1 MSSNEV
7 AKSIGTN
14 PKFHQLVRLRS
25 RLSWRMFFI
34 VISMYYLL
42 MITVAFNPTAL
53 SSVISDGSV
62 VTIGW
67 PLGAAVIV
75 LSWLLTGVYIYRAN
89 NTIEP
94 LNDALL
100 LEVLK

>member
-1 MSSNEV
+1 MSNNEV

-14 PKFHQLVRLRS
+14 PKFRQLVRMRS
-25 RLSWRMFFI
+25 SLSWTMFFI

-53 SSVISDGSV
+53 SGVISEGSV

-75 LSWLLTGVYIYRAN
+75 LSWLLTGLYIYRAN

-100 LEVLK
+100 REILK

>member
-25 RLSWRMFFI
+25 RLSWSMFLI

-42 MITVAFNPTAL
+42 MITVAFKPAAL
-53 SSVISDGSV
+53 SGVISEGSV

-75 LSWLLTGVYIYRAN
+75 LSWLLTGLYIYRAN
-89 NTIEP
+89 NIIEP